1 MFNNQRHI
9 QCSCDPDTWI
19 LTPNIGTGPN
29 ITTAVI
35 DMRDDPI
42 GGKTGTLSF
51 SGRVKAFLTLDDCGR
66 VITYTLTDSDAS
78 SQMSVENIL
87 ANM

>member
-9 QCSCDPDTWI
+9 QCSCDPSTLI
-19 LTPNIGTGPN
+19 LTPNMGSGPN

-66 VITYTLTDSDAS
+66 VISYTLTDGDVP
-78 SQMSVENIL
+78 SQLSVENIL
-87 ANM
+87 AYM